1 MRLIHNTLLLA
12 AVSSLYG
19 CKKDADNSDNEAGDG
34 GDLED
39 QGNNGDADQSQVA
52 KQLTGS
58 SEALA
63 KCKGNKA
70 GLEQK
75 LKVQAAALAK
85 LEEDIKGVGAKLGDC
100 KASTD
105 KLTQDIEKFKQRKPN
120 PPLPQ
125 PQKAVSGPEPGQEKE
140 YIEKLISMRMN
151 IADLDVQ
158 MRPKAGTKVDPT
170 LEERK
175 ANLKEEYEALLD
187 KLETKHIKLV
197 NKLISDLMSQ
207 IKPDMDS
214 TAKDLSEKIKA
225 ANGILADL
233 KRKVRMTSRVKKPVK
248 KPTGSLGTDELDP
261 LENAWEDYLLIAAPK
276 KTGLL
281 TQGRNEKL
289 LKATVDEIKR
299 LPKWEAFVTSKVGSS
314 TGELA
319 AKIRED
325 FGL

>member
-75 LKVQAAALAK
+75 LKDQAAALAK

-125 PQKAVSGPEPGQEKE
+125 PQKAVSGPKPEEEDE
-140 YIEKLISMRMN
+140 YIENLISMNMQ
-151 IADLDVQ
+151 IADLDVK
-158 MRPKAGTKVDPT
+158 MKAKSET
-170 LEERK
+170 EEQPELKARK
-175 ANLKEEYEALLD
+175 AKLEEEYEALLG
-187 KLETKHIKLV
+187 KLEEKHIRTVSEIIFSLRSR
-197 NKLISDLMSQ
+197 N
-207 IKPDMDS
+207 S
-214 TAKDLSEKIKA
+214 TPTAEQSEKIKA
-225 ANGILADL
+225 ANGILAEL
-233 KRKVRMTSRVKKPVK
+233 KRKVRMTSSVKKPVK
-248 KPTGSLGTDELDP
+248 KPTGSIGTDEVDP
-261 LENAWEDYLLIAAPK
+261 LEGMWLNYLAVAGLDKAGERS
-276 KTGLL
+276 KTNQELL
-281 TQGRNEKL
+281 EHEV
-289 LKATVDEIKR
+289 AIIKETS
-299 LPKWEAFVTSKVGSS
+299 KWDAFVNSALSGMKAESAT
-314 TGELA
+314 
-319 AKIRED
+319 KIRKD